1 MIAPEM
7 RKKLSAVTDAPE
19 GILAD
24 SAGMGGHLARA
35 RARVRPL
42 IDDHADTDRAP
53 SPWFRR
59 SNLAVRPSSGPPGPR
74 PPPFRPPRTGECAR
88 ANTMFVRSLTKHTT
102 SGAASL
108 TLARPGHYR
117 DVDML
122 RFPAFAAIALAMF
135 ACLAMRQVAGRANTP
150 SGFEPPRPFRIEIID
165 ASNGWPVPLVELRTT
180 GNLRFVSDN
189 AGVIAMDAPE
199 LMQRE
204 TWFSV
209 SGHGYE
215 VPADG
220 FGFRG
225 VRVTAEPGKAV
236 QIKVKRTSIARRLG
250 RITGAGIF
258 AESQKLG
265 ERLEWRESGVVGC
278 DSVQNT
284 VHRGRLFW
292 LWGDTALFH
301 YPLGVF
307 DATSATTALW
317 PIDEF
322 EPPIALKFDYFVD
335 DKGVPRGV
343 ARMPGE
349 GPTWV
354 TDYVSLPDASG
365 RDRLMAV
372 YSKIRKPM
380 NVYEW
385 GLCAWDDDT
394 QRFEHVKTMWR
405 EQDAAQRDQG
415 GVAESSACPEGHASF
430 WTDEQGVNWVLFGN
444 PLPKFRCR
452 ATYEAFLDI
461 ESWERLAPQETLRIA
476 GEGDANRTVKPHS
489 GSIAWHPWR
498 KRWVAV
504 FIQWWGEPSA
514 FGEVWYAEADSP
526 LGPWGPAVKILSHDN
541 YTFYNPRI
549 HAEWFEESS
558 PALVFEGTHSKEFA
572 NRPEPTPRYDYNQVL
587 YRVDMDDAA
596 LEGARAGSGRPRRE

>member
-1 MIAPEM
+1 MCRLRASCLCAFVLIA
-7 RKKLSAVTDAPE
+7 R
-19 GILAD
+19 
-24 SAGMGGHLARA
+24 
-35 RARVRPL
+35 
-42 IDDHADTDRAP
+42 
-53 SPWFRR
+53 
-59 SNLAVRPSSGPPGPR
+59 
-74 PPPFRPPRTGECAR
+74 
-88 ANTMFVRSLTKHTT
+88 FV
-102 SGAASL
+102 ASQGL
-108 TLARPGHYR
+108 
-117 DVDML
+117 
-122 RFPAFAAIALAMF
+122 AIAH
-135 ACLAMRQVAGRANTP
+135 AGGDA
-150 SGFEPPRPFRIEIID
+150 SAAFRIEIVD

-189 AGVIAMDAPE
+189 AGIIAMDAPE

-204 TWFSV
+204 TWFFV

-225 VRVTAEPGKAV
+225 VRVTAEPGRAM
-236 QIKVKRTSIARRLG
+236 QIKVTRTSIAKRLG

-284 VHRGRLFW
+284 VHCGRLFW

-307 DATSATTALW
+307 DATSATTVLR
-317 PIDEF
+317 PIEKF

-335 DKGVPRGV
+335 DKGMPRGV

-354 TDYVSLPDASG
+354 TDYVSLPDADG
-365 RDRLMAV
+365 RERLVAV

-385 GLCAWDDDT
+385 GLCAWDDERA
-394 QRFEHVKTMWR
+394 RFEHVKTMWR
-405 EQDAAQRDQG
+405 EDAAAQKDVGDGEGESKHERAAD
-415 GVAESSACPEGHASF
+415 AKDDRATESSACPEGHASF
-430 WTDEQGVNWVLFGN
+430 WTDEQGVKWALFGN
-444 PLPKFRCR
+444 PLPKFRCH
-452 ATYEAFLDI
+452 ATYEAFLDAD
-461 ESWERLAPQETLRIA
+461 SWERLAPQETVRIA
-476 GEGDANRTVKPHS
+476 GEDNAERKVKPHS

-498 KRWVAV
+498 NRWVAV
-504 FIQWWGEPSA
+504 FMQWWGEPSA
-514 FGEVWYAEADSP
+514 FGEVWYAEADGP

-549 HAEWFEESS
+549 HAEWFDADS
-558 PALVFEGTHSKEFA
+558 PALIFEGTYSKEFA
-572 NRPEPTPRYDYNQVL
+572 NKPEPTPRYDYNQVL
-587 YRVDMDDAA
+587 YRVDLDEVA
-596 LEGARAGSGRPRRE
+596 LEGARVGLVEPDGG